1 MLGQPQAILKVGKI
15 DDAYRIF
22 RVTDYFGT
30 TFDIGSTF
38 AIIGLKKTF
47 VQEYVEF
54 HKAESLDDIICLP
67 IHVLLVV
74 TFFPVVIVIL
84 DIPFN
89 RYGDIRDTGTEN
101 GR

>member
-22 RVTDYFGT
+22 RVADYFST

-54 HKAESLDDIICLP
+54 HKAESLDDIVCLP
-67 IHVLLVV
+67 IHVFLVV
-74 TFFPVVIVIL
+74 TSFLIIIIL
-84 DIPFN
+84 DIPFD
-89 RYGDIRDTGTEN
+89 RYGDIGEPGTEN